1 MSTPQTLK
9 LALEL
14 VARVV
19 GREELQGL
27 LTELEALGPGSAQA
41 ATATT
46 TLTDAQEALQQSLPE
61 SGELLAQSTP
71 QWQDWGQQL
80 ATVVVTLLLLGSRS
94 TQSAQRMVSEQQ
106 LIGQA
111 TRQSVDGAAELAK
124 AFAVLGLDFERANGR
139 IGAGFQKT
147 IGALDV
153 LVAHTGASS
162 AAIEE
167 ALAAAYNSAKTT
179 AEIDAV
185 IARQKQLA
193 AQGKIT
199 GDALARSMAI
209 AADAMAK
216 VKGGS
221 GDTKQAVAA
230 IGDGFD
236 EAAARAKGATDA
248 MRAGLKGVQDEA
260 KQANASLTS
269 SGGGGGRG
277 DITRTVN
284 AGSFY
289 YKSVD
294 INSLR
299 GNAEG
304 LANTLA
310 GVEEELARYSQKVKD
325 IPAYSEWSKYY
336 GEKFQKE
343 MEAMQARLK
352 EELNKALAK
361 ESAKT
366 NQAATQPSAPAVA
379 PSPPSTNTPGTRRP
393 LSERITI
400 ELKGAGGSAELQAD
414 EANANA
420 LISLL
425 KQQGLRQ

>member
-1 MSTPQTLK
+1 M
-9 LALEL
+9 
-14 VARVV
+14 
-19 GREELQGL
+19 
-27 LTELEALGPGSAQA
+27 
-41 ATATT
+41 
-46 TLTDAQEALQQSLPE
+46 
-61 SGELLAQSTP
+61 
-71 QWQDWGQQL
+71 
-80 ATVVVTLLLLGSRS
+80 
-94 TQSAQRMVSEQQ
+94 
-106 LIGQA
+106 
-111 TRQSVDGAAELAK
+111 
-124 AFAVLGLDFERANGR
+124 
-139 IGAGFQKT
+139 
-147 IGALDV
+147 
-153 LVAHTGASS
+153 
-162 AAIEE
+162 
-167 ALAAAYNSAKTT
+167 
-179 AEIDAV
+179 
-185 IARQKQLA
+185 
-193 AQGKIT
+193 
-199 GDALARSMAI
+199 
-209 AADAMAK
+209 
-216 VKGGS
+216 
-221 GDTKQAVAA
+221 AA

-260 KQANASLTS
+260 KQTNASLAS

-366 NQAATQPSAPAVA
+366 NQAATKLPVPTAEPSTPN
-379 PSPPSTNTPGTRRP
+379 TNTPGTRRP

-400 ELKGAGGSAELQAD
+400 ELKGAGGLGRTA
-414 EANANA
+414 
-420 LISLL
+420 
-425 KQQGLRQ
+425 GR